1 MINETKQNSSFSG
14 LNNTGD
20 ETYYYGSDGD
30 DGTGNYYQ
38 PLEYYYF
45 YAKKYEYVEDWEI
58 PIRGY
63 VTFFVALITIL
74 TNMLLI
80 SVFIFRSSRSPT
92 SVVLTSLAISD
103 SIICMT
109 RLPEAIYFNMAK
121 NYQNLYVTYRWC
133 IANHVLY
140 IIYQI
145 FRMTS
150 NWCTALLGT
159 QRLLAVALPFKY
171 NRICSN
177 RATIIEIAVIVT
189 VSFLLNLYKAFG
201 IYIAELPI
209 YTNYYHNESLPS
221 SCVRHVSRGLINAFG
236 DTKTSDMIF
245 YIFYGL
251 LNSVLPVAVLLFTTV
266 MLLYLLYTRQKI
278 GPAVTQKKAQLER
291 TTVLLC
297 IILVIFLIAEIQ
309 DGVAYFIYAD
319 ELSGDDIRIILSK
332 ETDMKWITI
341 SSLLSLLSY
350 ACNFWIFFF
359 MSQQFRSALLDMFR
373 SGLRKANISFVL
385 EASEDQINRTCCNA
399 GKNTNTETQ
408 RSDLH

>member
-38 PLEYYYF
+38 PLEYYSEF
-45 YAKKYEYVEDWEI
+45 YAQKYEYVEDWEI

-63 VTFFVALITIL
+63 VTFFVALVTIL

-92 SVVLTSLAISD
+92 TVVLTSLAISD

-133 IANHVLY
+133 KASHVLY

-189 VSFLLNLYKAFG
+189 VSFLLNLYEAFG

-209 YTNYYHNESLPS
+209 YTNYYYNESLPS

-236 DTKTSDMIF
+236 DSKKSNLIF
-245 YIFYGL
+245 YIFSGL
-251 LNSVLPVAVLLFTTV
+251 LYRVLPVAVLLFTTV
-266 MLLYLLYTRQKI
+266 MLLYFLYTRQKI
-278 GPAVTQKKAQLER
+278 GPVATQKKAQIQRITALI
-291 TTVLLC
+291 C

-309 DGVAYFIYAD
+309 DGIAYFIYAD
-319 ELSGDDIRIILSK
+319 ELSRDVKRGILSK
-332 ETDMKWITI
+332 EDDIKWDTI

-359 MSQQFRSALLDMFR
+359 MSQQFRSALLDVFR
-373 SGLRKANISFVL
+373 SGLRKANIYLVL
-385 EASEDQINRTCCNA
+385 EASEDKSDSNA
-399 GKNTNTETQ
+399 RSTSVTSRNDRNTVV
-408 RSDLH
+408 